1 MNLLGGLVHRPR
13 QPAATNPGDILLTA
27 TDLVVELGGRRI
39 LDEVSLTVRAGEV
52 IALVGPNGAGKSTLL
67 GALAGD
73 LVPGRGQVL
82 LADRP
87 IGGWTPVERAM
98 RRAVLPQ
105 SVALSFPFTCAEVI
119 AMGRTPWSGT
129 SQTDQDEA
137 VVRQAVT
144 DCQVADFAGRAFNTL
159 SGGERARVALAK
171 TLAQQADLLL
181 LDEPTAALDIRHQE
195 LVLRIAREQA
205 AAGKGVVVVLHDL
218 ELAGAYAHRVAVLD
232 RSRVVAEGP
241 AAEVFTADLLS
252 AVYQHEVEVFPHPRT
267 GVPMVI
273 PRRD

>member
-1 MNLLGGLVHRPR
+1 MSLLGNLINRSR
-13 QPAATNPGDILLTA
+13 QPRPTAPGDVLLTA
-27 TDLVVELGGRRI
+27 SNLVVELGGRRI
-39 LDEVSLTVRAGEV
+39 LDDVSLTVRAGEV

-73 LVPGRGQVL
+73 LPPSQGQVVL
-82 LADRP
+82 GDRP
-87 IGGWTPVERAM
+87 IGEWTPVERAM

-105 SVALSFPFTCAEVI
+105 AVALSFPFTCAEVI
-119 AMGRTPWSGT
+119 AMGRTPWSAT
-129 SQTDQDEA
+129 SRADEDS
-137 VVRQAVT
+137 RILEQAVAS
-144 DCQVADFAGRAFNTL
+144 CQVADFAHRAFNTL

-205 AAGKGVVVVLHDL
+205 EAGRGVVVVLHDL

-232 RSRVVAEGP
+232 NSRMVAEGS
-241 AAEVFTADLLS
+241 AEEVFTAELLS

-267 GVPMVI
+267 GAPMVV